1 MSGRGQA
8 PSGILEFLHSVPLF
22 SSLEES
28 SARYVA
34 GACRFRQM
42 HKGEILFFLSEP
54 GEVAYVVRSGVVSIV
69 LSSPDGREMVINEM
83 HPGEMF
89 GELDLL
95 TRKTRSASAVAR
107 SNGELLVIP
116 LDVFLRLMDDEPRF
130 VRLVLEFTAHRLQ
143 KTTKRLMALAFMD
156 AQARLAR
163 SLLALEEEERET
175 GYVTIS
181 QEELASSSGL
191 IRQTVAKAL
200 GEWRRNGWV
209 LTGRGRIVVL
219 NRKALEKLERGQLD

>member
-1 MSGRGQA
+1 MNGRGDI
-8 PSGILEFLHSVPLF
+8 SSDILEFLHSIPLF
-22 SSLEES
+22 SGLKES
-28 SARYVA
+28 SARYLA
-34 GACRFRQM
+34 AACRLRRV

-54 GEVAYVVRSGVVSIV
+54 GEAAYVVRSGAISIV
-69 LSSPDGREMVINEM
+69 LSSADGREMAINEM

-95 TRKTRSASAVAR
+95 TRKTRSAGAVAH

-116 LDVFLRLMDDEPRF
+116 SEAFLHVMDEEPRL

-143 KTTKRLMALAFMD
+143 KITKRLMALAFMD

-163 SLLALEEEERET
+163 SLLALEEEEREA
-175 GYVTIS
+175 GYITVS
-181 QEELASSSGL
+181 QEELASGSGL

-219 NRKALEKLERGQLD
+219 NRKALEKVEMGPVG